1 MKENARQS
9 ITKLREIYI
18 SAQKNYKRPRQLK
31 INNIH
36 KPIKKKKKLHVRII
50 HNYAVKSETYGKK

>member
-9 ITKLREIYI
+9 ITKLRQIYI

-36 KPIKKKKKLHVRII
+36 KSKKKKKLHVRFML
-50 HNYAVKSETYGKK
+50 NYAVKSETYGKK

>member
-9 ITKLREIYI
+9 ITKLRQIYI
-18 SAQKNYKRPRQLK
+18 SAQNNYKQRIKLK

-36 KPIKKKKKLHVRII
+36 KPKKKASCED
-50 HNYAVKSETYGKK
+50 YA

>member
-9 ITKLREIYI
+9 ITKLRQIYI
-18 SAQKNYKRPRQLK
+18 SAQKNYKQRRQLK

-36 KPIKKKKKLHVRII
+36 KPKKKLHVRIML
-50 HNYAVKSETYGKK
+50 NYAVKSGTYGKK

>member
-9 ITKLREIYI
+9 ITKLRQIYI

-36 KPIKKKKKLHVRII
+36 KSKKKKKLHVRIML
-50 HNYAVKSETYGKK
+50 NYAVKSETYGKK